1 MNPLLSELPFHAHN
15 WLIISLKDFCIV
27 IRKWPTF
34 WPSRMA
40 TSIWDLELKED
51 NKSCVV
57 VISCVSQLLP
67 DRKPCWRF
75 VRILWSSTWSRMCLQ
90 TMCSKSLQ
98 VIQVR
103 ELVCS
108 FQRQTSVAFLE
119 NWCNVSQRP
128 VPW

>member
-1 MNPLLSELPFHAHN
+1 MGTVSKAFEN
-15 WLIISLKDFCIV
+15 
-27 IRKWPTF
+27 
-34 WPSRMA
+34 SRMA

-103 ELVCS
+103 ETGLLSLGAHVNGFFTLKNIEPISGNRQIVLFQFDCS
-108 FQRQTSVAFLE
+108 KKLQIIFF
-119 NWCNVSQRP
+119 CSQ
-128 VPW
+128 

>member
-1 MNPLLSELPFHAHN
+1 MAN
-15 WLIISLKDFCIV
+15 
-27 IRKWPTF
+27 F

-103 ELVCS
+103 ETGL
-108 FQRQTSVAFLE
+108 
-119 NWCNVSQRP
+119 
-128 VPW
+128 